1 GGHDLSKLVGG
12 ISMLYGLRALD
23 ADPATKGIVLVSK
36 PPAPEIA
43 ARVLGAAE
51 ASAKPGVVVF
61 LGADPASVTGKGGHG
76 ANYLAQAA
84 DMAVALAKGIDATA
98 TPVAI
103 SNEMRRTLV
112 GMARAMASSQRYV
125 RGVYSGGT
133 FCFEAQ
139 LLHAAGGFRAFSNT
153 PTTGNRAL

>member
-1 GGHDLSKLVGG
+1 
-12 ISMLYGLRALD
+12 MLHGFAALD
-23 ADPATKGIVLVSK
+23 ADPATSVIVLVSK
-36 PPAPEIA
+36 PPAPGVVKK
-43 ARVLGAAE
+43 VLAAAE
-51 ASAKPGVVVF
+51 ASAKPVVVIF
-61 LGADPASVTGKGGHG
+61 LGADPASVTRKGVYG
-76 ANYLAQAA
+76 AGYLAQAA
-84 DMAVALAKGIDATA
+84 DMAVALAKGSEATA

-112 GMARAMASSQRYV
+112 GMARAMAPSQRYV

-153 PTTGNRAL
+153 PTTGNCP